1 MIRARVKELTHAAC
15 TRTRHLDASECNR
28 EPYASLPASTPLPC
42 GLLRGPADSP
52 QSQPCPCCLCPPRPA
67 VSSCPPAAR
76 RRAGSELG
84 GGRWRAR
91 GREGLPGVLAAGWRW
106 PPPGVAAKRLQE
118 PAADGGLCSMLPAA
132 RATHGTGHGTSCR
145 DHPSMPGS
153 GRPARLRHALPHTPW
168 YLFGLAAQR
177 AHDDPEVL
185 RIDRARPILVEQ
197 VERVLDLIELVLV
210 QLLLS
215 SVELSLCSLLGLRT
229 RADRQQPRCGRAWL
243 TRTWLFLL
251 LSGLLAMAGASDAL
265 AHQRE
270 KRATLSRWSAGYF
283 AWRRLGASE

>member
-1 MIRARVKELTHAAC
+1 MPHARGPVILT
-15 TRTRHLDASECNR
+15 LQQCNR

-42 GLLRGPADSP
+42 GLLRGPANSP

-91 GREGLPGVLAAGWRW
+91 GGEGLPGVLAAGWRW
-106 PPPGVAAKRLQE
+106 PPPGVAAKRLKE
-118 PAADGGLCSMLPAA
+118 PAADGGLCSLLPAA

-145 DHPSMPGS
+145 DHPGMPGS
-153 GRPARLRHALPHTPW
+153 GRPARLRHALPHTPR

-229 RADRQQPRCGRAWL
+229 RADRQQPVAGGRGSRAPGFSCCCPACSPWL
-243 TRTWLFLL
+243 PAGTRLC
-251 LSGLLAMAGASDAL
+251 AP
-265 AHQRE
+265 E
-270 KRATLSRWSAGYF
+270 KRATLRLLRGVRVLFSA
-283 AWRRLGASE
+283 